1 MIGVSE
7 VVNGTITST
16 GKLDTLLRRVFLNS
30 SLARDLVA
38 RLCHPDPKK
47 RIVED
52 LEPRGPNPLRCAW
65 RHPYLWTDEEF
76 AEIIHKIDEAKK
88 GSDSWPKEIY
98 DLSTKDYSWKQT
110 MEEFWPELHNRMK
123 DSHYR
128 ETYLDLCRLLR
139 NLQEHPD
146 GISFQKITEFVYQ
159 HYGDFVLELFKTFWK
174 AMDLDHPGVFLDVT
188 KLTPREG

>member
-110 MEEFWPELHNRMK
+110 MEEFWPELHNRIK

-139 NLQEHPD
+139 NLKNTLMVSAFRKLQSSSTNIM
-146 GISFQKITEFVYQ
+146 GI
-159 HYGDFVLELFKTFWK
+159 LFSNCSKPF
-174 AMDLDHPGVFLDVT
+174 G
-188 KLTPREG
+188 KLWILIIQGYFSMSPS